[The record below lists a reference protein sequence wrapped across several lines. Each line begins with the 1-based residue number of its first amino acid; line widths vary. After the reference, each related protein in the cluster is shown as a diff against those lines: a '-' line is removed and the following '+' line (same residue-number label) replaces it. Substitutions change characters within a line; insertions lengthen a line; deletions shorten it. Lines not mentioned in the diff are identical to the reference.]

1 MIQNNKLNLLNLTSF
16 SLMNNFKWFI
26 REYSS
31 NEIRNIS
38 NNFGVKDYVAKL
50 LNIKQIKTKDSAKI
64 FFNPSIS
71 NLIDPFL
78 MKSMHEAVER
88 LSIAINHNEKIMIY
102 GDYDVDGITS
112 VAMTYMFLN
121 NFTDNI
127 EFYIPDRNNEG
138 YGISIE
144 SINYAKSN
152 NVNLIIAL
160 DCGIKSC
167 EEVSYAKSENIDYII
182 CDHHEQ
188 GKEIPDAVAVLDPKR
203 KDCNY
208 PFKYL
213 SGCGVGF
220 KLLHAYCISNNL
232 SFDLVKKY
240 FDLLAISV
248 IADMVPL
255 IEENRI
261 FAFHGLLEINNS
273 RNKPIS
279 TIIKAL
285 SIENKILSEDI
296 SYRIAPLLNSSGRL
310 SSAEIGVKALLSDQ
324 KINKHAIIKSLIGL
338 NNQRKEI
345 QKQILIEAD
354 LALNSSKNSI
364 IVFSENWHKGIVGI
378 IASNLVDKYNKPS
391 IVLTQEKNNLVGS
404 VRTAKG
410 INILEILNKCSSFL
424 TKYGGHKSA
433 AGVSLN
439 KKNLTK
445 FKDLFEEEVGKASN
459 KLTNDKQITID
470 LVLSIDEIN
479 DVLFRTVM
487 RFAPFG
493 LGNKAPI
500 FCTKEINNFKLSLVG
515 NNDSHLKGVIFG
527 SSKSFEFIGFNLGYK
542 YDYLCKSKAINV
554 CYTIYE
560 DSWGGEK
567 KLKLKLIDIKS

>member
-1 MIQNNKLNLLNLTSF
+1 MIQNSKLNQMNLTVF
-16 SLMNNFKWFI
+16 SLMNNFKWI
-26 REYSS
+26 
-31 NEIRNIS
+31 IRNYSVDEIQNIS
-38 NNFGVKDYVAKL
+38 SKLGVKDYVAKL
-50 LNIKQIKTKDSAKI
+50 LNIKQIKTKDTAKI

-88 LSIAINHNEKIMIY
+88 LSIAINYNEKIMIY

-112 VAMTYMFLN
+112 VAMMYMFLN
-121 NFTDNI
+121 KFTDNI
-127 EFYIPDRNNEG
+127 EFYIPDRNIEG

-167 EEVSYAKSENIDYII
+167 DEVSYAKINNIDYII

-220 KLLHAYCISNNL
+220 KLIHAYCISNNL
-232 SFDLVKKY
+232 SFDLVKEY

-255 IEENRI
+255 IDENRI
-261 FAFHGLLEINNS
+261 FAFHGLLEINNN

-279 TIIKAL
+279 FIIKSL
-285 SIENKILSEDI
+285 NIENKVLSEDV
-296 SYRIAPLLNSSGRL
+296 SYKIAPLLNSSGRL
-310 SSAEIGVKALLSDQ
+310 SSAEIGVKALLSDR
-324 KINKHAIIKSLIGL
+324 KINSYAIIKSLIDL

-345 QKQILIEAD
+345 QKKIFNEAD
-354 LALNSSKNSI
+354 LALNSSKKSI

-391 IVLTQEKNNLVGS
+391 IVLTKEKNNLVGS

-410 INILEILNKCSSFL
+410 INVLEILNKCSAFL

-433 AGVSLN
+433 AGLSLARE
-439 KKNLTK
+439 NLNR
-445 FKDLFEEEVGKASN
+445 FQDLFEEEVVKVSN
-459 KLTNDKQITID
+459 ELNNDKQITID

-479 DVLFRTVM
+479 YILYRTIM

-493 LGNKAPI
+493 LGNKAPV
-500 FCTKEINNFKLSLVG
+500 FCTNDINNFKLSVVG
-515 NNDSHLKGVIFG
+515 NNDSHLKGVITG
-527 SSKSFEFIGFNLGYK
+527 ASKSFEFIGFNLGHK
-542 YDYLCKSKAINV
+542 YDYLCKSEVINI

-560 DSWGGEK
+560 DSWRGEK
-567 KLKLKLIDIKS
+567 KLKLKLIDIN

>member
-1 MIQNNKLNLLNLTSF
+1 MIQNSKLNQLNLTVF
-16 SLMNNFKWFI
+16 SLMNNFKWL
-26 REYSS
+26 
-31 NEIRNIS
+31 IRNYSVDEIQNIS
-38 NNFGVKDYVAKL
+38 CNLGVKDYVAKL
-50 LNIKQIKTKDSAKI
+50 LNIKQIKTKDTAKI

-121 NFTDNI
+121 KFTDNI

-144 SINYAKSN
+144 SINYAKTN

-167 EEVSYAKSENIDYII
+167 EEVSYARANNIDYII

-188 GKEIPDAVAVLDPKR
+188 GKEIPDAIAVLDPKR

-208 PFKYL
+208 PFKHL

-220 KLLHAYCISNNL
+220 KLVHAYCISNNL
-232 SFDLVKKY
+232 SFDLVKEY

-255 IEENRI
+255 IDENRT

-279 TIIKAL
+279 YIIKSL
-285 SIENKILSEDI
+285 NIENKVLSEDI

-310 SSAEIGVKALLSDQ
+310 SSAEIGVKALLSDR
-324 KINKHAIIKSLIGL
+324 KVNSYAIIKSLIDL

-345 QKQILIEAD
+345 QKNTLNEAD
-354 LALNSSKNSI
+354 FALNSSKNSI
-364 IVFSENWHKGIVGI
+364 IVFSEKWHKGIVGI
-378 IASNLVDKYNKPS
+378 IASNLVEKYNKPS

-410 INILEILNKCSSFL
+410 INVLEILDKCSVFL

-433 AGVSLN
+433 AGLSLIRENLN
-439 KKNLTK
+439 KFKNL
-445 FKDLFEEEVGKASN
+445 FEQEVGKLSN
-459 KLTNDKQITID
+459 ELTKDKQITID

-479 DVLFRTVM
+479 DVLYRTIM

-493 LGNKAPI
+493 LGNQAPI
-500 FCTKEINNFKLSLVG
+500 FCTNEIKNFKLSLVG
-515 NNDSHLKGVIFG
+515 NNNSHLKGIVIG
-527 SSKSFEFIGFNLGYK
+527 KSKSFEFIGFNLGHK
-542 YDYLCKSKAINV
+542 YDDLCKSNAIDI

-560 DSWGGEK
+560 DSWRGEK
-567 KLKLKLIDIKS
+567 KLKLKLIDIK